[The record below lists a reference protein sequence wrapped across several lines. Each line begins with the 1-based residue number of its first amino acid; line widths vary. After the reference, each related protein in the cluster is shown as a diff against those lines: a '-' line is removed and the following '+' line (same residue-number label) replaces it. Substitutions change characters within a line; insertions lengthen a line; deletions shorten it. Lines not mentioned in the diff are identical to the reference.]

1 MSVPSPDAKRR
12 TPGPPMEC
20 NQLEAILSIKIAYK
34 NNVAITNTLKKKINE
49 CNRIK
54 EKKTQKNIHYIYKQE
69 SLGHNRPK

>member
-12 TPGPPMEC
+12 TPGPPVEC

-54 EKKTQKNIHYIYKQE
+54 EKKLKRTFIIFTNMKV
-69 SLGHNRPK
+69 